1 MSSSKQQK
9 IKKEEAL
16 RKLRSGI
23 ERHIEKHGTNK
34 FANSGLVITERQIT
48 GTSRLKPELVR
59 PREKVL
65 FDINSSNLVLMKQKK
80 QKEAKLL
87 GTKMMIENNS
97 EDDDPEIL
105 KIIIKPDVRCKDN

>member
-1 MSSSKQQK
+1 
-9 IKKEEAL
+9 
-16 RKLRSGI
+16 
-23 ERHIEKHGTNK
+23 
-34 FANSGLVITERQIT
+34 
-48 GTSRLKPELVR
+48 
-59 PREKVL
+59 
-65 FDINSSNLVLMKQKK
+65 MKQKK